1 MKTGIR
7 ARNVRR
13 TSHLP
18 PTEEILLSD
27 LSAVGLLEDT
37 SKKWRKSPCDDNFYK
52 GSLYKAVIT
61 C

>member
-37 SKKWRKSPCDDNFYK
+37 SKKWRKSLCDDNF
-52 GSLYKAVIT
+52 
-61 C
+61 